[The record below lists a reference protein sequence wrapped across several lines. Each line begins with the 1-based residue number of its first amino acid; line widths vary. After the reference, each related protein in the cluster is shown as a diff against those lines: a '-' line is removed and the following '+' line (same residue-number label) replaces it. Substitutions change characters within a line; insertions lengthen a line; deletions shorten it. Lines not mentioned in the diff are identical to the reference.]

1 MADFRGKLSVN
12 STILSSK
19 IVADGGI
26 GGWRI
31 RCILNMY
38 ILIRSLKNRADNRGA
53 D

>member
-1 MADFRGKLSVN
+1 MADFQGKLSVN

-38 ILIRSLKNRADNRGA
+38 ILICSLKTRVN
-53 D
+53 